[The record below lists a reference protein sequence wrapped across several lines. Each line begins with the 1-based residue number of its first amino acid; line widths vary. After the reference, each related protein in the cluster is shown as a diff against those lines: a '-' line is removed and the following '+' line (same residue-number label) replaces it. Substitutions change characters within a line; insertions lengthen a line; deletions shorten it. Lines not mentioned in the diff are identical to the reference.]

1 MNLNLVWGKLGLVI
15 GKINVY
21 LYSLDMNHISVEA
34 IHDRIKNN
42 SLGNAI
48 IVDVRMSFEV
58 RGGVVPGAV
67 NIPMKEVSAHKDD
80 LMKYNTVYLICQ
92 SGGRSEMTGMMLHA
106 DGLTQVCNVDGGT
119 MAWREKG
126 YDFELLP

>member
-1 MNLNLVWGKLGLVI
+1 M
-15 GKINVY
+15 
-21 LYSLDMNHISVEA
+21 SLHMNHISVEA
-34 IHDRIKNN
+34 LYERIKNN

-48 IVDVRMSFEV
+48 IVDVRMPFEV
-58 RGGVVPGAV
+58 RGGIVPGSV

-80 LMKYNTVYLICQ
+80 LMKYDTVYLICQ
-92 SGGRSEMTGMMLHA
+92 SGGRSEMTGMMLYT

-126 YDFELLP
+126 YEMA